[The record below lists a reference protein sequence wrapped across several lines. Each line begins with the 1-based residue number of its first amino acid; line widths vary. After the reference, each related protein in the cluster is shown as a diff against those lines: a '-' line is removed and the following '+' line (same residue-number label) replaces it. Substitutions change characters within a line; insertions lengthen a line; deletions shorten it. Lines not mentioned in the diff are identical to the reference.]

1 MLYMAEKSSFRSAV
15 YQLRLDRGWKK
26 KQLAAASGLTE
37 KTIYEAERTQDPGE
51 FSEMTLVSLAK
62 AFGLSPE
69 ALMTQWRGMSTTPLR
84 EPWDNNAEPYTE
96 QSTGEIPTFDLAVA
110 AGSWMEV
117 PENGELNLNN
127 KLEAAKHRTGI
138 FRIRLRGDS
147 MEKVWPD
154 GSLVEFRLLKWD
166 GLLEEG
172 DRLETGQ
179 DYYVQKISEATFKRL
194 EVIRDDELVFRAINK
209 KKYPA
214 PMVVQREEIVR
225 MAKAEYLLTRR
236 SV

>member
-1 MLYMAEKSSFRSAV
+1 
-15 YQLRLDRGWKK
+15 
-26 KQLAAASGLTE
+26 
-37 KTIYEAERTQDPGE
+37 
-51 FSEMTLVSLAK
+51 
-62 AFGLSPE
+62 
-69 ALMTQWRGMSTTPLR
+69 
-84 EPWDNNAEPYTE
+84 
-96 QSTGEIPTFDLAVA
+96 
-110 AGSWMEV
+110 
-117 PENGELNLNN
+117 
-127 KLEAAKHRTGI
+127 
-138 FRIRLRGDS
+138 

-194 EVIRDDELVFRAINK
+194 EVIRDDELVFRAVNK
-209 KKYPA
+209 KKYPV

-225 MAKAEYLLTRR
+225 MARAEYLLTRR